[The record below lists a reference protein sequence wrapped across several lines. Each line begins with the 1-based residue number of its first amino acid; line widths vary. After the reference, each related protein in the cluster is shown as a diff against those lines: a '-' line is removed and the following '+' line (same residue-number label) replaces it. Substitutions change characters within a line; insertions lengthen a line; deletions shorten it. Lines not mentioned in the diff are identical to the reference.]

1 MCFLFVFFSK
11 RKQYYPLQ
19 RNLFK
24 LSKSKVQQFT
34 AIVVS
39 PNGQGVGASSSA
51 YYTLAF
57 TNSFIFIYF
66 VFNSEMKPYNIFLTT
81 ILVAACVFIFI
92 KIFKFC
98 LFVWIEGALASG
110 VHACAQ
116 QPPQLR
122 LVCVA
127 THGARARICIS
138 NTCNCCA
145 CLSPAHTV
153 SYEFCYLI
161 ALFIAGKQ
169 QQQQRAWQ
177 LCIGTAWAYHAR
189 SAAPANLA
197 YLVFY
202 LFSV

>member
-1 MCFLFVFFSK
+1 MRLYVIFNIQISHLSLVRYHSRKRAPPTHSFIMCFLFVFFSK

-19 RNLFK
+19 RKLFK

-39 PNGQGVGASSSA
+39 PNGQGVGTSSSA

-98 LFVWIEGALASG
+98 LFV
-110 VHACAQ
+110 
-116 QPPQLR
+116 
-122 LVCVA
+122 
-127 THGARARICIS
+127 
-138 NTCNCCA
+138 
-145 CLSPAHTV
+145 
-153 SYEFCYLI
+153 
-161 ALFIAGKQ
+161 
-169 QQQQRAWQ
+169 
-177 LCIGTAWAYHAR
+177 
-189 SAAPANLA
+189 
-197 YLVFY
+197 
-202 LFSV
+202 